1 MDKVLQDAPLLQVDH
16 ISKSFDVHVR
26 GKKEK
31 LHAVRDVSFTLNA
44 GETLGIVGESGCGKS
59 TLGRVVLR
67 LLDATSG
74 QIYFNGSDI
83 THVKGNALRAQ
94 RRSMQMVFQDPYASF
109 DPRMDIRTILEEPL
123 RTHHVPKDQWSS
135 MIQEMLDKVNIPTA
149 ALTRYP
155 HEFSGG
161 QRQRISIA
169 RALLLRPK
177 LVMADEPV
185 AALDV
190 SIQAQI
196 LNLMYE
202 LQNDYKMGMILVAHN
217 LATVQYISHRIA
229 VMYLGRIVEIAD
241 HESLYEHPLHPYTQ
255 ALISAIPVP
264 IPGTKRGVR
273 RLGGEIP
280 SPIFPPSGCVF
291 RTRCPYARESCAQTV
306 PELVEH
312 SPGHFVACPYVN
324 S

>member
-1 MDKVLQDAPLLQVDH
+1 MHDLRQTAPLLQVEKV
-16 ISKSFDVHVR
+16 SKSFDVKVR

-31 LHAVRDVSFTLNA
+31 LQAVRDVSFTLNA
-44 GETLGIVGESGCGKS
+44 GAPLGIVGESGCGKS

-67 LLDATSG
+67 LIDATSG
-74 QIYFNGSDI
+74 TIRFEGKDI
-83 THVKGNALRAQ
+83 THLKGSKLRAQ
-94 RRSMQMVFQDPYASF
+94 RRHMQMVFQDPYAAF
-109 DPRMDIRTILEEPL
+109 DPRMNIQTILEEPL
-123 RTHHVPKDQWSS
+123 RAHRVPREQWAPT
-135 MIQEMLDKVNIPTA
+135 IQQMLDKVNIPTA
-149 ALTRYP
+149 ALARYP

-177 LVMADEPV
+177 LIMADEPV

-202 LQNDYKMGMILVAHN
+202 LQADYQMGMILVAHN

-229 VMYLGRIVEIAD
+229 VMYLGRVVEIAD
-241 HESLYEHPLHPYTQ
+241 NRALYDNPLHPYTK
-255 ALISAIPVP
+255 ALISAIPIPVP
-264 IPGTKRGVR
+264 GAKRGIQ
-273 RLGGEIP
+273 RLSGEIP

-291 RTRCPYARESCAQTV
+291 RTRCPYAKDQCAQQV
-306 PELVEH
+306 PELREV
-312 SPGHFVACPYVN
+312 SAGHFVACPFIDG
-324 S
+324 